1 MSLYKPTVANFSAKV
16 LTLDYVLRWISV
28 GVFRFG
34 IQNNEAGSKM
44 MYFILFQL
52 LIAIFTISY
61 ALLRDFSFRA
71 MIEKKNF
78 PPDDWNG
85 KIDYYFKG
93 FTIEKPYDVIGTTM
107 SVIVRIFYLL
117 TFCYMVVSVS
127 VDLTSIDFNVQS
139 TERTKLSLVFTG
151 TLFIYGLF
159 VMFISVLSVPDVPH
173 KTFGEEAE
181 DLKDTPRY
189 ADVKAGEKDYHE
201 NVDKNDIAIVAL
213 EGQVKNL
220 NSRVDAYVLES
231 VMFGALTFSGF
242 LTLIAIDPGAFQIS
256 YIREFGTQFSRFA
269 HDLMVFELD
278 KIDNYEIFKINETV
292 IDSKMRHINRPM
304 IDSLSTIREGL
315 VKLKTLRAEDS
326 LKLQHLDIHISNLS
340 SPTKSEVVT
349 NNLLSW
355 IMLQTLICSSF
366 FLLVIA
372 ARLQFTQLI
381 EKIDNAMRLARTY
394 NDKEEEVFIL
404 YLQDDSNSILRK
416 RLEKLGEKIEKQL
429 TISRD
434 LLSEVVPV
442 IQTMGF
448 FRNIGV
454 FIFLIIII
462 TSLIFFDN
470 NTAIFFTVLS
480 LLIYLYKQ
488 IDDWYRKIKLE
499 AIILRHSESTEK
511 ELGK

>member
-1 MSLYKPTVANFSAKV
+1 MSLYKPTIASFSSKV
-16 LTLDYVLRWISV
+16 LTFDYILRWISV

-34 IQNNEAGSKM
+34 IQNDEEGSKM
-44 MYFILFQL
+44 LYFVLLQL
-52 LIAIFTISY
+52 LISVFTIAY

-71 MIEKKNF
+71 MIEKRKF
-78 PPDDWNG
+78 APDDWNA
-85 KIDYYFKG
+85 KIDYYLKG

-107 SVIVRIFYLL
+107 SVIIRVFYLL
-117 TFCYMVVSVS
+117 TFCYMVISVS
-127 VDLTSIDFNVQS
+127 VDLSSIDFNVQS
-139 TERTKLSLVFTG
+139 SERTKLSLVFTG
-151 TLFIYGLF
+151 TLFVYGLF
-159 VMFISVLSVPDVPH
+159 VMFISVLSVPDVPR
-173 KTFGEEAE
+173 KSLAEEAE
-181 DLKDTPRY
+181 DLSDTPRY
-189 ADVKAGEKDYHE
+189 VDVKTGEKDFHE
-201 NVDKNDIAIVAL
+201 NVDKNDIAIVEL
-213 EGQVKNL
+213 EGEVKNL

-242 LTLIAIDPGAFQIS
+242 LTLIAIDPGAFEIS

-278 KIDNYEIFKINETV
+278 KVDNYEIFKINEDV
-292 IDSKMRHINRPM
+292 IDAKARYINRPM
-304 IDSLSTIREGL
+304 LDSLNTIRDGL
-315 VKLKTLRAEDS
+315 VKLKTLTADDS
-326 LKLQHLDIHISNLS
+326 IKLQSLDIHISNLS
-340 SPTKSEVVT
+340 NPTKSQVIT
-349 NNLLSW
+349 DNLLSW
-355 IMLQTLICSSF
+355 IMLQTLVCSSF

-404 YLQDDSNSILRK
+404 YLQDDNNTILRK
-416 RLEKLGEKIEKQL
+416 RLEKLGEKIEKQI

-434 LLSEVVPV
+434 LLSEVIPV

-462 TSLIFFDN
+462 TSLVFFDT
-470 NTAIFFTVLS
+470 NTAMFFSVLS

-499 AIILRHSESTEK
+499 AIILRHSETSEK